1 MVPLPPARFSTTTG
15 CFHAS
20 PIFCP
25 MVRATM
31 SVPPPGANGTIRR
44 MGRDGKSAAGS
55 ACANTRGHA
64 ARLASPT
71 PACRN
76 SRRPGF
82 IGLRIYNHRRLQ
94 TAARSLA
101 RFASALQLADVPALD
116 AERATQCLIDLVGV
130 ALLGSSFPWA
140 QSARRYAEHYGAGG
154 SRPGLGGSPARLRA
168 PLAPLAHRGPAQALG
183 APPPPQPR
191 PRVHPGAALVPV
203 ALALGEE
210 LHSSGSEVLAAIVAG
225 CEVM

>member
-15 CFHAS
+15 CLHGS
-20 PIFCP
+20 VSFCP
-25 MVRATM
+25 LVRATM

-44 MGRDGKSAAGS
+44 MARDGKSGAGS
-55 ACANTRGHA
+55 PCANTGGHA
-64 ARLASPT
+64 ARPASPASPA
-71 PACRN
+71 PACSN
-76 SRRPGF
+76 SRRPWF

-116 AERATQCLIDLVGV
+116 VERAKQCLIDLVGV

-154 SRPGLGGSPARLRA
+154 TSRVLGGSAARISA
-168 PLAPLAHRGPAQALG
+168 PFAAQANG
-183 APPPPQPR
+183 
-191 PRVHPGAALVPV
+191 VAAQAV
-203 ALALGEE
+203 GR
-210 LHSSGSEVLAAIVAG
+210 
-225 CEVM
+225 